1 MRRCAVLARP
11 LLGLWLKTLKFE
23 VAMPLS
29 IDSALGPMPD
39 ALILRG
45 RRSEVIA
52 SNLANADTPNF
63 KARDFDFQSMMNKAR
78 SEQVAL
84 NTTHASHIALNGAS
98 GIGGAPLQYRVPN
111 QPSLDG
117 NSVDLQVEQAAFAEN
132 AVNYE
137 ATLTFLTS
145 RIKGLMTA
153 IRGD

>member
-1 MRRCAVLARP
+1 
-11 LLGLWLKTLKFE
+11 
-23 VAMPLS
+23 MPLN

-63 KARDFDFQSMMNKAR
+63 KARDFDFHSMMQTAR

-84 NTTHASHIALNGAS
+84 KTTNSHHIALNGA
-98 GIGGAPLQYRVPN
+98 GGVDNESLLYRVPN

-117 NSVDLQVEQAAFAEN
+117 NTVDLQTEQAAFAEN
-132 AVNYE
+132 AVNYQ
-137 ATLTFLTS
+137 ATLTFLS
-145 RIKGLMTA
+145 GRIRGLMSA
-153 IRGD
+153 IRGE